1 MGKNH
6 ASYEIDKGI
15 EGAPIVDE
23 HVMVAL
29 YELMQLTGDEKGDL
43 FRVTSGFRNK
53 DNWTKDASS
62 HKHASAIDIGSG
74 NDSKKLMS
82 FFFKNY
88 TVPKGQSK
96 SSFNAH
102 NHTYELTEEGAA
114 FLKKHNVRIL
124 DERGRK
130 GAAHWHFDFYN
141 PGFENVDPD
150 RAYGFYEKG
159 KKTKSSTKPGAFNVV
174 VYGNKSKTYKDN
186 GLKETDEYKE
196 IVNILKPDAIDGG
209 KYGTLYN
216 MGEDSNFVKN
226 ILPNLGEPRF
236 DENFKGPITEENQKL
251 LRDQVDFFNTL
262 ENLQKAE
269 YTLTENEK
277 LELDNKIYD
286 STLMFNDFLLG
297 KKTGNKDLDNSSYRG
312 IYKNNDDDKNRAIYL
327 NFMEKELG
335 LDNLDSNNPEDL
347 GRKRA
352 ILNYLFASTDGQNF
366 ARRLE
371 GNEGSVYPLGIG
383 ETRLENMFE
392 DSNYTQENI
401 YQYLKTPK
409 LGNVSL
415 DFVKDSGLKLNLGP
429 DNIYDATYGG
439 KDKQQILLEGR
450 RYKSFKEVDVS
461 SLLKQKNSA
470 LDKIL
475 REQNLID
482 SRYGLDLAT
491 DYANNILGLDLSPP
505 TTEDNVDTNQGI
517 EDDEEID
524 EVEIESNITDE
535 TADELVTTTDKQI
548 PDLSKNKNKTFYPPL
563 KSLTDTPTVSEEDAS
578 LLNQAN
584 TAVTALKAGA
594 GLVQLGKAMQDIPAG
609 EFPEISQA
617 YQGYAAKM
625 NQLSK
630 TGLTASEKTAIRQDL
645 TDAYQAGVKN
655 VLRASGG
662 NRGLF
667 LANAGVLNA
676 NRVEGLLKMGALDAA
691 TQRDNLKQYGEVLKI
706 QETFNQKSGIL
717 AEQMKYDEAKRKS
730 DLYGT
735 LGSTLIGSAISDIA
749 YATEKGRTSKAEDI
763 FAKLLGSSITSA
775 EIARDAQDDKSFSIN
790 FKTDNE

>member
-6 ASYEIDKGI
+6 ASYDIDEGI
-15 EGAPIVDE
+15 VGTPIVDE

-29 YELMQLTGDEKGDL
+29 YELMQLTGDKKGDL
-43 FRVTSGFRNK
+43 FRLTSGFRK
-53 DNWTKDASS
+53 DSEKIASS
-62 HKHASAIDIGSG
+62 HTHASAIDIGSG

-82 FFFKNY
+82 FFFKDY
-88 TVPKGQSK
+88 TVPKGQGK
-96 SSFNAH
+96 KSFNAH

-114 FLKKHNVRIL
+114 FLKKHNIRIL
-124 DERGRK
+124 DERGRP
-130 GAAHWHFDFYN
+130 GSQHWHFDFYN

-150 RAYGFYEKG
+150 RTYDFYEKG
-159 KKTKSSTKPGAFNVV
+159 KTSVSDTKPGAFNVV
-174 VYGNKSKTYKDN
+174 VYGNKSKTYQDN

-196 IVNILKPDAIDGG
+196 IVNILKPDAKDGG
-209 KYGTLYN
+209 KYGTVYN
-216 MGEDSNFVKN
+216 MGEDSNFVTN
-226 ILPNLGEPRF
+226 ILPNLGEPRL
-236 DENFKGPITEENQKL
+236 DANFKSPITEENQKL
-251 LRDQVDFFNTL
+251 LQERVDLFNAI
-262 ENLQKAE
+262 ENIQNAE
-269 YTLTENEK
+269 YTFSEKEK
-277 LELDNKIYD
+277 LDLDNQIYN
-286 STLMFNDFLLG
+286 STLAFNDFLLG
-297 KKTGNKDLDNSSYRG
+297 KKTGNEMLDNSSYG
-312 IYKNNDDDKNRAIYL
+312 GTLNANNDDDRNRDIYL
-327 NFMEKELG
+327 DFMEKELG
-335 LDNLDSNNPEDL
+335 LDNLDSNNPEDI
-347 GRKRA
+347 GKKRA
-352 ILNYLFASTDGQNF
+352 IIDYLIGTTKGENY

-371 GNEGSVYPLGIG
+371 GNEGQSFFSFD
-383 ETRLENMFE
+383 TRLEDMFE
-392 DSNYTQENI
+392 DTNYKPSII
-401 YQYLKTPK
+401 YQSLKTPTK
-409 LGNVSL
+409 GNVSAEL
-415 DFVKDSGLKLNLGP
+415 VKDSGL
-429 DNIYDATYGG
+429 NIFEFG
-439 KDKQQILLEGR
+439 
-450 RYKSFKEVDVS
+450 
-461 SLLKQKNSA
+461 KQKGLIPGRFVQADASFLLNQKNIE

-475 REQNLID
+475 REQGLID
-482 SRYGLDLAT
+482 SRYGLNLAT
-491 DYANNILGLDLSPP
+491 DYTNNILGLNLSPP
-505 TTEDNVDTNQGI
+505 TTEDNIDTNQGI

-524 EVEIESNITDE
+524 EVVIDNKITNE
-535 TADELVTTTDKQI
+535 TADDLAKKTKNQI
-548 PDLSKNKNKTFYPPL
+548 PDLSKNKTFYPPL
-563 KSLTDTPTVSEEDAS
+563 KSLTDTPTVTEEDAS

-625 NQLSK
+625 KQLSQ

-790 FKTDNE
+790 LKTGNE

>member
-6 ASYEIDKGI
+6 ASYTVDEGI
-15 EGAPIVDE
+15 VGTPIVDE

-43 FRVTSGFRNK
+43 FRVTSGFRNE
-53 DNWTKDASS
+53 DDWTKDASS

-74 NDSKKLMS
+74 KDSKKLMS
-82 FFFKNY
+82 FFFKDY
-88 TVPKGQSK
+88 TVPGGQSK
-96 SSFNAH
+96 KSFNSH

-124 DERGRK
+124 DERGRP

-150 RAYGFYEKG
+150 RTYDFYEKG
-159 KKTKSSTKPGAFNVV
+159 KKSKSSTEPGAFNVV
-174 VYGNKSKTYKDN
+174 VYGNKSKTYQDN

-196 IVNILKPDAIDGG
+196 IVNILKPDAKDGG
-209 KYGTLYN
+209 KYGTVYN

-236 DENFKGPITEENQKL
+236 DENFKSPITEENQKL

-347 GRKRA
+347 GRKRS
-352 ILNYLFASTDGQNF
+352 ILNYLFATTDGENF

-371 GNEGSVYPLGIG
+371 GNEGSVFPLGIN

-409 LGNVSL
+409 LGSVSL
-415 DFVKDSGLKLNLGP
+415 DFVKDSGLKINLGP

-461 SLLKQKNSA
+461 SLLKQKNTA

-505 TTEDNVDTNQGI
+505 TTVDNVDTNQGI

-535 TADELVTTTDKQI
+535 TADELVTTTDNQI
-548 PDLSKNKNKTFYPPL
+548 PDLSKNKTFYPPL

-594 GLVQLGKAMQDIPAG
+594 GLLQLGKAMQDIPAG

-625 NQLSK
+625 KQLSQ

-645 TDAYQAGVKN
+645 TDAYQAGIKN

-667 LANAGVLNA
+667 LANAGVLNS

-775 EIARDAQDDKSFSIN
+775 EIARDAQDDKSFSVN
-790 FKTDNE
+790 FKTD